1 MEISFLVADLGSWS
15 WLIVLGSVVIL
26 AGSGAL
32 ILILLRRKKTP
43 VSRPVDESAIDALVS
58 RLGGIGNILE
68 ASLDGARL
76 KFTVRNVDACDLT
89 GLRCG
94 GALGIFVSGNAVKF
108 MLTGDSD
115 RVVDRSHAMKK
126 GETS

>member
-15 WLIVLGSVVIL
+15 WLILLGFLAAL
-26 AGSGAL
+26 AGLGAL
-32 ILILLRRKKTP
+32 ILILLRRRKP
-43 VSRPVDESAIDALVS
+43 SVSRPVDESAIDAVVS

-89 GLRCG
+89 ALRGG

-115 RVVDRSHAMKK
+115 RVVDRIHAMKK